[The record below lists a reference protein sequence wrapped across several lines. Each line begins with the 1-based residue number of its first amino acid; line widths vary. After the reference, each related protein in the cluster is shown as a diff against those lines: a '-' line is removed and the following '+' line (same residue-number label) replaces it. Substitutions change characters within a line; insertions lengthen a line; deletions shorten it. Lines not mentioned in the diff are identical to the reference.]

1 MSGMRAAGRG
11 IHFSDMNA
19 SLVMTAWLPR
29 VGWARTLVGVK
40 RGVLRLVGAVAL
52 VAVLVLAAAVAR
64 VLAPPVAGG
73 ASAAPVAGAPRV
85 GDCVVTDPFTFPAP
99 NQEPSATFGP
109 CSSPHAGE
117 VVGVAIDR
125 STFPAMIMDQLS
137 VPDPRGCSGA
147 AALALGLAG
156 VPDSVRPWTIREIA
170 PVDVVGPDPRQRAA
184 GQGWVACVAYTSES
198 ALVRP
203 LSELFVA
210 GTLPGAFGTCETDVV
225 GSCGREHTDQTFA
238 DVDLTYAMPT
248 AQLLTARCRAAIA
261 ALTRMP
267 DVTAGGRLR
276 VDADVRYYDAA
287 GYPHAGYP
295 TSGSQPA
302 TATCG
307 LHLLGA
313 GQLVS
318 TLVGLGAAPLPLAN

>member
-1 MSGMRAAGRG
+1 MKRA
-11 IHFSDMNA
+11 
-19 SLVMTAWLPR
+19 P
-29 VGWARTLVGVK
+29 
-40 RGVLRLVGAVAL
+40 LRLVGAVAL

-64 VLAPPVAGG
+64 ILAPPVSGR
-73 ASAAPVAGAPRV
+73 ASAAPVAGAPSV
-85 GDCVVTDPFTFPAP
+85 GDCVVPNPFGFPVP
-99 NQEPSATFGP
+99 NEEPSATFGP

-125 STFPAMIMDQLS
+125 STFPMMIMDQLP

-156 VPDSVRPWTIREIA
+156 VPDSVRPWTVREIA
-170 PVDVVGPDPRQRAA
+170 PVDVVGPDPRQRSA
-184 GQGWVACVAYTSES
+184 GQSWVACVAYTTEG

-203 LSELFVA
+203 LSQLFA
-210 GTLPGAFGTCETDVV
+210 GGTLPGAFGTCETDVV
-225 GSCGREHTDQTFA
+225 GSCAGGHTDQTFA

-248 AQLLTARCRAAIA
+248 AQLLAARCRAVIA
-261 ALTRMP
+261 AVTRMP

-276 VDADVRYYDAA
+276 VDAEVRYYDAA
-287 GYPHAGYP
+287 GYPHPGYP

-302 TATCG
+302 TATCSV
-307 LHLLGA
+307 HLLGT

-318 TLVGLGAAPLPLAN
+318 TLVGLGSGPLPLAA